1 MIGAP
6 NTRGRKYW
14 VGIVQWAPATLV
26 SEEIADIFRNY
37 NIDMYRQKQS
47 LAYNVLNM
55 TEKQLGRS
63 FLLGAW
69 IHYSCNW
76 H

>member
-1 MIGAP
+1 MLHRIISTLSYCDTIDD
-6 NTRGRKYW
+6 NDVILQRKRY
-14 VGIVQWAPATLV
+14 
-26 SEEIADIFRNY
+26 
-37 NIDMYRQKQS
+37 MYRQKQS

-69 IHYSCNW
+69 IHYACNW